1 MEEDNISRNRR
12 YNEILKQ
19 LVEIYI
25 ETGEAVGSK
34 TLSHSLKHPLSPAT
48 VRNVMADLEEL
59 GILCSEHTSSGRK
72 PTEKGWRFFVNT
84 LVETTDIS
92 RLEVDELTNITKNA
106 AGKSLESVL
115 EKATNLL
122 SELTN
127 CASLI
132 RVPTLNSVVR
142 HIDFVLLS
150 PGRAIVIIVNEN
162 GLVENRLID
171 VSPDVSASILEKAT
185 RYINVKFAGLT
196 LPEIKEKLQTEL
208 DCQKEGIDK
217 LAKEVIE
224 QGMGFMAN
232 ETFER
237 NEIVVKGQTN
247 LLSKAGEIS
256 ELEEL
261 LRKLDEKKILRELLD
276 KSIEGQ
282 GVQIFIGA
290 ETKIFEMSGCSMI
303 VSPYRNKKKSIV
315 GAIGVIGSSR
325 MSYSRIITL
334 VDYTAK
340 LLGEI
345 V

>member
-1 MEEDNISRNRR
+1 MAEVNVSKDDR
-12 YNEILKQ
+12 YSAIFKK

-25 ETGEAVGSK
+25 ETGDAVGSR
-34 TLSHSLKHPLSPAT
+34 TLSRALDVPLSPAT
-48 VRNVMADLEEL
+48 VRNVMSDLEDL
-59 GILCSEHTSSGRK
+59 GILCSEHTSAGRK

-84 LVETTDIS
+84 LIETTDIS
-92 RLEVDELTNITKNA
+92 TLEIDELANIPKNA
-106 AGKSLESVL
+106 VGKSLEAVL
-115 EKATNLL
+115 EKATDVL
-122 SELTN
+122 SELAN

-132 RVPTLNSVVR
+132 RVPTVNSVVR

-162 GLVENRLID
+162 GVVENRLIE
-171 VSPDVSASILEKAT
+171 VSDGISASVLEKAT

-196 LPEIKEKLQTEL
+196 LPEIKEKLQKEM
-208 DCQKEGIDK
+208 DFQKEGIDRLVK
-217 LAKEVIE
+217 DVIE
-224 QGMGFMAN
+224 QGIGFIAN
-232 ETFER
+232 ETSGR
-237 NEIVVKGQTN
+237 NEIIVKGQMN

-261 LRKLDEKKILRELLD
+261 LRKLDEKKILKELMD
-276 KSIEGQ
+276 KSIKGQ
-282 GVQIFIGA
+282 GIQIFIGA

-303 VSPYRNKKKSIV
+303 VSPYQNTKKSIV

-325 MSYSRIITL
+325 MSYSRVITL